1 MINIF
6 HDTFFVV
13 VDLLF
18 FVVVVDLLGV
28 IVFVVLTKVMLSKTD
43 SFV

>member
-6 HDTFFVV
+6 HDTYF
-13 VDLLF
+13 
-18 FVVVVDLLGV
+18 VVVDLLGV

-43 SFV
+43 SFVC